1 LLFIYAGPPKM
12 NKVVVFCILLL
23 CTPFYINAQVNDSKI
38 DLSSSTDGQEE
49 AAKYSRLLQE
59 YYKNGDYELHK
70 IYSDSLLLIS
80 ELYGINDMGILAL
93 NSQAIYYKNRSN
105 RQKAIE
111 IYHQALEKCELV
123 ANNQGPKAMILVNM
137 GNLYTDIGAYEKS
150 IKAMDEL
157 LVVTDTIR
165 SFSKIK
171 AAALVGQSTNYIELN
186 EYEKG
191 LRFAERAIALGKYM
205 KDEEVVATSL
215 NNISDIYISLKDYKS
230 ALETTEKGLQ
240 LPHIQK
246 PTKKRAWLLFNNG
259 VANYHLSNID
269 LSLQRFKESLT
280 LAENKNLNEIAMYSY
295 EYLAKVYEKKKNF
308 KASYEAQK
316 EYTRIRDLIQGDNQ
330 EATIVDLSK
339 DISKNEEIVEATE
352 KAVISAVENKKQLI
366 FVGSL
371 TVLFLLITLFFY
383 IKKKKRI
390 EVEKNNLQE
399 KYAILKQ
406 AIKEKQTASEI
417 PIEKTTSI
425 TEEQPYKN
433 SSLTTADRE
442 RYKERI
448 ITLMKTE
455 KPYLDPN
462 LRLGE
467 LASKLEM
474 STSHFS
480 EVLHYSFK
488 ENFYNFINFYRV
500 LEAQELMKQPQYK
513 TAKIIAIAFDSG
525 FKSKTTFNRVF
536 KNYTGHTPSEYRKT
550 L

>member
-1 LLFIYAGPPKM
+1 M
-12 NKVVVFCILLL
+12 NKVIIFCVLFL
-23 CTPFYINAQVNDSKI
+23 CTSICINAQVNDSKI
-38 DLSSSTDGQEE
+38 DLSSPTNGQEE
-49 AAKYSRLLQE
+49 AARYSKLLQD

-70 IYSDSLLLIS
+70 VYSDSLLLIS
-80 ELYGINDMGILAL
+80 ELYGITEMSILAL

-105 RQKAIE
+105 LQKAIE
-111 IYHQALEKCELV
+111 IYHQALEKCKLV
-123 ANNQGPKAMILVNM
+123 PNNEGPKAMILTNM

-157 LVVTDTIR
+157 LIVTDTIR
-165 SFSKIK
+165 SFSRIK
-171 AAALVGQSTNYIELN
+171 AAALVGQSTNYMELQ

-191 LRFAERAIALGKYM
+191 LRFAERAITIGEYM
-205 KDEEVVATSL
+205 KDEEVIATSL
-215 NNISDIYISLKDYKS
+215 NNISDIYIKLKDYKS

-240 LPHIQK
+240 LPDMQML
-246 PTKKRAWLLFNNG
+246 TKKRAWLLFNKG
-259 VANYHLSNID
+259 VANYHLSHTD
-269 LSLQRFKESLT
+269 TSLENLKEALT
-280 LAENKNLNEIAMYSY
+280 LAEDKNIHEIAMYSY
-295 EYLAKVYEKKKNF
+295 EYLAKVYERKGNF

-316 EYTRIRDLIQGDNQ
+316 EYTRIRDLIQGDKK

-339 DISKNEEIVEATE
+339 DISKNEEIVQAAEEA
-352 KAVISAVENKKQLI
+352 VVSAAENKKQLI
-366 FVGSL
+366 FFGSL
-371 TVLFLLITLFFY
+371 IVSFLIITLFFY

-390 EVEKNNLQE
+390 EIEKNDLQE
-399 KYAILKQ
+399 KYATLKQ
-406 AIKEKQTASEI
+406 TIENKATIPVATSEE
-417 PIEKTTSI
+417 PTSI

-433 SSLTTADRE
+433 SSLTDSDRE
-442 RYKERI
+442 KYKERI
-448 ITLMKTE
+448 LALMKTE

-462 LRLGE
+462 LRLAE

-480 EVLHYSFK
+480 EVLHYCFK

-536 KNYTGHTPSEYRKT
+536 KNYTGQTPSEYRKT
-550 L
+550 A